1 MDSFRLLGQR
11 RGAAAWRWLVV
22 ERAVGAPIAGAGL
35 FQVIYRRNSAE
46 PDETLL
52 GASGADGTFDVTTA
66 MIVFRSTGSV
76 IGRAPLNVRARGYA
90 SEFLHARIKG
100 GESELRA
107 ELGKG
112 SFMAGRVLDDA
123 GAPVAGAM
131 ARASLS
137 SPGNPGQS
145 GKIGV
150 SHQKVVGD
158 DGSFRLE
165 GIDVANQVSLKA
177 SAEDHVRS
185 W

>member
-22 ERAVGAPIAGAGL
+22 EREGGAPIAGAGL

-107 ELGKG
+107 
-112 SFMAGRVLDDA
+112 
-123 GAPVAGAM
+123 
-131 ARASLS
+131 
-137 SPGNPGQS
+137 
-145 GKIGV
+145 
-150 SHQKVVGD
+150 
-158 DGSFRLE
+158 
-165 GIDVANQVSLKA
+165 
-177 SAEDHVRS
+177 
-185 W
+185 